1 MIKIGNIKFD
11 FLKICTTF
19 FVGSL
24 FLFNLQVLAAN
35 AEVKVDAT
43 VDSNEIALGENFNLS
58 VVVSSKESLDASQPS
73 LPSLKGFNLL
83 NTFQSSGSSSRL
95 VKGPQG
101 MVFESNHHVTFNYSL
116 VAVTTGKLTIDSIS
130 VNVEGKQYQTKPIIM
145 TVVKDN
151 GQAQNQ
157 RRGGSLQ
164 RRMNP
169 SPFEE
174 EDPIAEAEEMFNQ
187 MLRRQGLRR
196 VPTPGGPSQGQ
207 QFPDQQIPNQPP
219 QFDPQFKTDPPS
231 NKNEAFFLQL
241 ELDKNEAY
249 EGEQITVNWYI
260 YVRGMMESPE
270 RLKFPDLKGFWKEI
284 IEEVPALNF
293 QQEVIN
299 GVVYHKAL
307 LASHALFPIKAG
319 KAYIDEFKVRAKV
332 RLPLDAS
339 NFGFGQPYTYTK
351 ASQKVEIKVKPIPIE
366 NRPSDF
372 AGAVGVF
379 NVSAKTEGNIFIAD
393 EPFTLKIRFE
403 GKGNAKLIDLPSLNL
418 PPTLEVYSTKSQSK
432 FLKDGTSFKEFDVLL
447 IPRQAGEFTIPS
459 ISFSMFD
466 PAQQKYL
473 QKASESLQIKVTPST
488 GMGKI
493 SSSPML
499 DPQKPVVAKPQL
511 PDVMMGASVGSIKGE
526 EFSSLRWPLLIIVNL
541 LVGVVLFLKARK
553 EFGWG
558 QVKKDLKSQIM
569 QRMKMVDEAFQKNDF
584 RQVGIGMINQFYFVM
599 GEVSDTGGA
608 NVEMTKLLDHLPP
621 RIRRDLGENLSK
633 KLEIF
638 QSLGFAP
645 EEMLGKLK
653 EKETLKKNLDESKEL
668 LLKVVEMKEY

>member
-1 MIKIGNIKFD
+1 VIKIGNIKFD

-219 QFDPQFKTDPPS
+219 QFDPQFKTDPPT

-241 ELDKNEAY
+241 ELDKN
-249 EGEQITVNWYI
+249 
-260 YVRGMMESPE
+260 
-270 RLKFPDLKGFWKEI
+270 
-284 IEEVPALNF
+284 
-293 QQEVIN
+293 
-299 GVVYHKAL
+299 
-307 LASHALFPIKAG
+307 
-319 KAYIDEFKVRAKV
+319 
-332 RLPLDAS
+332 
-339 NFGFGQPYTYTK
+339 
-351 ASQKVEIKVKPIPIE
+351 
-366 NRPSDF
+366 
-372 AGAVGVF
+372 
-379 NVSAKTEGNIFIAD
+379 
-393 EPFTLKIRFE
+393 
-403 GKGNAKLIDLPSLNL
+403 
-418 PPTLEVYSTKSQSK
+418 
-432 FLKDGTSFKEFDVLL
+432 
-447 IPRQAGEFTIPS
+447 
-459 ISFSMFD
+459 
-466 PAQQKYL
+466 
-473 QKASESLQIKVTPST
+473 
-488 GMGKI
+488 
-493 SSSPML
+493 
-499 DPQKPVVAKPQL
+499 
-511 PDVMMGASVGSIKGE
+511 
-526 EFSSLRWPLLIIVNL
+526 
-541 LVGVVLFLKARK
+541 
-553 EFGWG
+553 
-558 QVKKDLKSQIM
+558 
-569 QRMKMVDEAFQKNDF
+569 
-584 RQVGIGMINQFYFVM
+584 
-599 GEVSDTGGA
+599 
-608 NVEMTKLLDHLPP
+608 
-621 RIRRDLGENLSK
+621 
-633 KLEIF
+633 
-638 QSLGFAP
+638 
-645 EEMLGKLK
+645 
-653 EKETLKKNLDESKEL
+653 
-668 LLKVVEMKEY
+668 